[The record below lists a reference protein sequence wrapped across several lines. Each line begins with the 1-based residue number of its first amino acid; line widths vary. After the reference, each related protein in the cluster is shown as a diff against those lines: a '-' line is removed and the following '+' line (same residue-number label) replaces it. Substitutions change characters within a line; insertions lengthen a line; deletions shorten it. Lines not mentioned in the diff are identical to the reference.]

1 MADGESGLLN
11 TGIKVIHHELS
22 EVQPDYSSLPPW
34 RAVGGV
40 GGVGGGCGVCGWG
53 GEGLCASCLMTCGTR
68 LRGDASS
75 SASSS
80 AADVIST

>member
-34 RAVGGV
+34 CVLWVAWVARE
-40 GGVGGGCGVCGWG
+40 GCGECAAGKCAVCARV
-53 GEGLCASCLMTCGTR
+53 ASVLGVVQHLVCH
-68 LRGDASS
+68 
-75 SASSS
+75 
-80 AADVIST
+80 